1 MLNGARTSSLVTTYD
16 QAAEENRFL
25 RMLPASSYFRIRP
38 YLDVISLPK
47 KHVIWNVD
55 DTIDF
60 VYFPRRC
67 VLSLL
72 VMLEHR
78 APVEAATV
86 GNEGLLGMS
95 TILGADQSPL
105 LVIAQIPG
113 QALRICASVFR
124 EIAEDDA
131 SLRLLTLRYSHALL
145 EQTAQSVAC
154 NRRHS
159 TVQRCARWLLM
170 THDRAHAD
178 EFGLTHQFLAMMLGV
193 RRASVTVAAGELQR
207 AKLIRYLYGRV
218 VIENR
223 RGLEEAAC
231 ECYAV
236 VQRRFARLFSAYET
250 NGVGSHALGVAN
262 ASGNG
267 GIATSPALA

>member
-1 MLNGARTSSLVTTYD
+1 MLHGTRTESLVTVYD
-16 QAAEENRFL
+16 QGAEENRFL
-25 RMLPASSYFRIRP
+25 RLLPPSSYYRIRP
-38 YLDVISLPK
+38 YLEVVPLPK
-47 KHVIWNVD
+47 KHVVWNVD
-55 DTIDF
+55 DPIDS

-72 VMLEHR
+72 VMLKYR

-95 TILGADQSPL
+95 TVLGADRSPL

-113 QALRICASVFR
+113 EALRIGARMFAELV
-124 EIAEDDA
+124 EDDA

-170 THDRAHAD
+170 THDRAHSDDFA
-178 EFGLTHQFLAMMLGV
+178 LTHEFLAMMLGV
-193 RRASVTVAAGELQR
+193 RRASVTVAAGQLQR

-218 VIENR
+218 VVENR
-223 RGLEEAAC
+223 PGLEEAAC
-231 ECYAV
+231 ECYHV
-236 VQRRFARLFSAYET
+236 VQRRFQRLFAPPPT
-250 NGVGSHALGVAN
+250 NGGGAHPVA
-262 ASGNG
+262 
-267 GIATSPALA
+267 IAEPGRIGP

>member
-1 MLNGARTSSLVTTYD
+1 MKLSGRTDCLVTAYD
-16 QAAEENRFL
+16 QTTEENRFL
-25 RMLPASSYFRIRP
+25 RMLPASSYYRIRP
-38 YLDVISLPK
+38 YLEVVRLSK
-47 KHVIWNVD
+47 RQVVWHVD
-55 DTIDF
+55 DPIDF

-72 VMLEHR
+72 VNLKHR

-95 TILGADQSPL
+95 TVLGADRSPL
-105 LVIAQIPG
+105 LVVSQIPG
-113 QALRICASVFR
+113 EALRMGANLFR
-124 EIAEDDA
+124 ELVEDDA
-131 SLRLLTLRYSHALL
+131 SLRLLTLRYSHTLL

-154 NRRHS
+154 NRRHV

-193 RRASVTVAAGELQR
+193 RRASVTVAAGALQQ

-223 RGLEEAAC
+223 QGLEEAAC
-231 ECYAV
+231 ECYGI
-236 VQRRFARLFSAYET
+236 VQQRFERLFAAHPL
-250 NGVGSHALGVAN
+250 NGAAALVGAN
-262 ASGNG
+262 GNG
-267 GIATSPALA
+267 QG